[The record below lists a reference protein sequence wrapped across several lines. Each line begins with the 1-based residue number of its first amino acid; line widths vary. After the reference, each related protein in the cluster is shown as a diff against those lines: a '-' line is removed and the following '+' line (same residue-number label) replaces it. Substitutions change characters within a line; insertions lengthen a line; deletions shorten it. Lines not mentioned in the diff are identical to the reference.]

1 MTATVLLADD
11 DASLRFVLSQALSRE
26 GYTVR
31 ATGAVATLAKWVRD
45 GEGDLVVS
53 DVFMGDECVFDALPA
68 LRSARPELP
77 VIVMSAQSTVS
88 TAMSAAGV
96 GAYDYLPKPFDL
108 DDMLASV
115 KRALAGAK
123 GRGRG
128 APALGSPRDERLP
141 LTGRSAAMQE
151 VYRVMSRVTTS
162 DLTVLIEGEAGSGK
176 RRVAKAIHA
185 FSRRKTAPFV
195 ALNLGAHAGEVD
207 RALLDRALGDAEG
220 GVLLLDGLDSL
231 SSDDQTRLFGAL
243 QGLDGADK
251 HDVRMIATAQRAL
264 APLVRAGAF
273 RPDLYYRLKVVQIR
287 LPPLRERK
295 EDIGDLARA
304 FLAQSKR
311 DGLPDR
317 SIAADA
323 IEALKSYDWPGNVR
337 ELENL
342 LKRIAALYP
351 DPVITAAQ
359 VRAEL
364 SAPPGEEV
372 EAEPADSLD
381 AAVERHVQALFA
393 AAGPQGPE
401 AGVYD
406 RCLEALE
413 RPLLEAT
420 LKATR
425 GNQIKAAAILGINRN
440 TLRKKIVSLG
450 LAGGR
455 AD

>member
-1 MTATVLLADD
+1 
-11 DASLRFVLSQALSRE
+11 
-26 GYTVR
+26 
-31 ATGAVATLAKWVRD
+31 
-45 GEGDLVVS
+45 
-53 DVFMGDECVFDALPA
+53 
-68 LRSARPELP
+68 
-77 VIVMSAQSTVS
+77 
-88 TAMSAAGV
+88 
-96 GAYDYLPKPFDL
+96 
-108 DDMLASV
+108 
-115 KRALAGAK
+115 
-123 GRGRG
+123 
-128 APALGSPRDERLP
+128 
-141 LTGRSAAMQE
+141 MQD

-185 FSRRKTAPFV
+185 FSRRKNGPFV

-207 RALLDRALGDAEG
+207 RALLDRALAEAEG

-251 HDVRMIATAQRAL
+251 HDVRMIAAAQRAL

-295 EDIGDLARA
+295 EDIADLARA
-304 FLAQSKR
+304 FLTQSKR

-317 SIAADA
+317 AIAADA
-323 IEALKSYDWPGNVR
+323 IEALKAYDWPGNVR

-351 DPVITAAQ
+351 DPIITAAQ

-364 SAPPGEEV
+364 SVPPGEEA

-381 AAVERHVQALFA
+381 AAVERHVQSLFA